1 MFLSSLRAI
10 FLGEVDIPAEHRTAI
25 GAARRKAFH
34 SLAPMAAIHSLL
46 NAVVLTLAC
55 WNEPTMPLVFVW
67 TYTSAVLV
75 FIRMRE
81 AKRAETVTD
90 GPAEE
95 ARIVR
100 YTLFSGVLWGAIIA
114 ALMMSSG
121 AQHTLLLGVLTAAIL
136 CVGALLN
143 SSFPIASLG
152 YSLLVGIGACI
163 GMALGGHAW
172 SAGAMLLLAG
182 SIMALQRFADEQRH

>member
-1 MFLSSLRAI
+1 MAFDSLRAI
-10 FLGEVDIPAEHRTAI
+10 FLGEVDVPAEHRDAV

-34 SLAPMAAIHSLL
+34 ALAPMAAIHSLL
-46 NAVVLTLAC
+46 NAVVLTVVF

-81 AKRAETVTD
+81 GKRSETLSDATGED
-90 GPAEE
+90 G
-95 ARIVR
+95 RIVR
-100 YTLFSGVLWGAIIA
+100 YTLFSGALWGAIIV

-121 AQHTLLLGVLTAAIL
+121 PEHTLLLGVLTAAIL

-152 YSLLVGIGACI
+152 YSVLVGGGAC
-163 GMALGGHAW
+163 L
-172 SAGAMLLLAG
+172 
-182 SIMALQRFADEQRH
+182 